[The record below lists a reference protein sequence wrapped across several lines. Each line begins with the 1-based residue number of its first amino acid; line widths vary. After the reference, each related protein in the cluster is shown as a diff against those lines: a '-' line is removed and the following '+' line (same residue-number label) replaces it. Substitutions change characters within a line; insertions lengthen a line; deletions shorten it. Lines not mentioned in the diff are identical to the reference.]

1 MRNKKVSQKV
11 FNFVCCS
18 CGRTIIPGEKMLTIY
33 TSIETPNL
41 DGSIEQIE
49 SSVIYSV
56 CLSCASDLTSGRDF
70 LISEADDEV
79 KKERTL

>member
-1 MRNKKVSQKV
+1 MRNDEVSQQK
-11 FNFVCCS
+11 FNFVCYN

-56 CLSCASDLTSGRDF
+56 CLSCASDLTSSRDF
-70 LISEADDEV
+70 LISKADEV
-79 KKERTL
+79 GKEQSLQ